1 MRGTTTF
8 LCGIDQVTLSIATGR
23 GERFA
28 GDYFVTKD
36 AAKIGELIRA
46 FGNGLGSVETGY
58 LLHRAA
64 AVIYRV
70 EAVRLDPAENVGA
83 ALDRQLVQ
91 DMLKVKGLEAAMWLI
106 KDNACHFDRAWLA
119 FNANGQITVN
129 NNFWASRKSCA
140 DGTFRAVDF
149 SSEELRIARR
159 SERPT
164 GEHIVSA
171 GTPTML
177 AKGSLRFQRFE
188 YFIGAARDSIDVA
201 MKIAQYCSGLEALVS
216 TAQQELSHQVSERVA
231 VLLAGP
237 GEQRLTTYKLVKQAY
252 GYRSKAVHGAPFKSA
267 DVSQLRDCATE
278 IDQLCRELS
287 LLYLGPDSRFRDA
300 IESSDQHA
308 TDFFMEALFAVIAP
322 NPACG
327 FGGSLPTAS

>member
-8 LCGIDQVTLSIATGR
+8 LCGIDQVTLSITSRR
-23 GERFA
+23 GEKFSD
-28 GDYFVTKD
+28 DYFVTKD
-36 AAKIGELIRA
+36 TAKIGELISA
-46 FGNGLGSVETGY
+46 FGNGLGSVETKY

-70 EAVRLDPAENVGA
+70 EPIRVDPAENVGEM
-83 ALDRQLVQ
+83 LDQKLVQ

-119 FNANGQITVN
+119 FNADGQITVN

-140 DGTFRAVDF
+140 DGTFRAVGF
-149 SSEELRIARR
+149 SSEELRIARC
-159 SERPT
+159 SERPA

-171 GTPTML
+171 GAPTML

-188 YFIGAARDSIDVA
+188 YFIGAARDSMDVA
-201 MKIAQYCSGLEALVS
+201 MKLAQYCSGLEALVS

-231 VLLAGP
+231 ALLAGP
-237 GEQRLTTYKLVKQAY
+237 GGQRLPIYKLVKQAY

-267 DVSQLRDCATE
+267 DVNQLRDCATG
-278 IDQLCRELS
+278 IDQICRDLT
-287 LLYLGPDSRFRDA
+287 LLYFGTDARFRDA

-308 TDFFMEALFAVIAP
+308 TEFFLEALFEGVAF
-322 NPACG
+322 NPARV
-327 FGGSLPTAS
+327 